1 MQDFPPVQILFF
13 YKVSVAFADRSVWC
27 NSRQGFG
34 RFKIKTM
41 KRLVYLN
48 AVLSVI
54 ACCLVM
60 ITLAITG
67 LLPTASAKDNGRSA
81 PIAVDITRIGG
92 SELSR
97 NELPVNLSRIAGED
111 VSYKPLPVN
120 IKEADSRPIRSNPVP
135 VAVTK

>member
-1 MQDFPPVQILFF
+1 
-13 YKVSVAFADRSVWC
+13 
-27 NSRQGFG
+27 
-34 RFKIKTM
+34 M
-41 KRLVYLN
+41 KRLAYLN
-48 AVLSVI
+48 AVLTVI
-54 ACCLVM
+54 AFCLVM
-60 ITLAITG
+60 ITLAVTG
-67 LLPTASAKDNGRSA
+67 LLPSASAKDNGRSA

-120 IKEADSRPIRSNPVP
+120 IKEADGRPIRSYPVP